1 MLWPMLDFTLWQR
14 DTHRL
19 SMPEILSTSD
29 YSNWPDWML
38 KIRIQHIERD
48 IATINKKIEEE
59 ENIHKENLKKYEKI
73 VARYEKHKH
82 LFENN

>member
-1 MLWPMLDFTLWQR
+1 MLVFILWQR

-38 KIRIQHIERD
+38 RLRIKHIERD
-48 IATINKKIEEE
+48 IAVINKKIEEE
-59 ENIHKENLKKYEKI
+59 ENFHKENLKKYEKI
-73 VARYEKHKH
+73 AARYEKHKH